1 MPQSVKIKT
10 HRSTKEYSGEYFFI
24 LSKGNNAGKPLVKP
38 CANCFVLL
46 AKDAGEKEQ
55 FYWLCYGLW
64 EGGFFRQFLTGSVI
78 SFIHVDDLRHVITT
92 AAEKVAGEAESLNK
106 VMNMMTLLT
115 KHHDA
120 LFEQLKLIKRAKR
133 SLMYKILK

>member
-1 MPQSVKIKT
+1 MKIKT
-10 HRSTKEYSGEYFFI
+10 HRMTREYSGEYFFI

-38 CANCFVLL
+38 CPNCFVLL
-46 AKDAGEKEQ
+46 ASDAVEKEQ
-55 FYWLCYGLW
+55 CYWLCYGLW

-78 SFIHVDDLRHVITT
+78 SFIHVDDLRQVITA

-106 VMNMMTLLT
+106 IVNMLTLLT

-120 LFEQLKLIKRAKR
+120 LHEQLNLIKRAKR